1 MAKPKNHTGVDSKVL
16 LGMEQ
21 HWRDRNSFP
30 NFHFKRRHWLRTALA
45 AFTFGVFSSAIA
57 PTPGLGAERVSF
69 SYPPFGDFYL
79 STDSLEVFAKE
90 GKITS
95 EFAYYAKRIPPQQLA
110 QLRDLLQTRF
120 EVTPTLVSQF
130 TYSPIGEN
138 VLQRLGE
145 LVQTQSRQNGFYAL
159 RSALIL
165 SAADRD
171 GLSIVNL
178 IRRYPSNSIRLNLS
192 GTQEIIGNLS
202 ELLKK
207 RDAVV
212 FALQQTA
219 EADAASESKVDFSQQ
234 PDLRSTGSFKWQK
247 QTLNLDE
254 SSRNRHFMADL
265 YVPQTGT
272 KTQNTPSPPFPVIV
286 ISHGVAEDRQT
297 YAYVAQHLASYGFAV
312 AVLDHPGSDA
322 KEFRQFFAGL
332 AGPPKAKELIDRSL
346 DVKFMLDE
354 LQRLSETNSNLK
366 GQLNLQQV
374 GAIGHSYGGYTALTL
389 AGAKINF
396 EQIQKDCHPN
406 RSLDLSVFL
415 QCRADELPPANY
427 LLLDQRVKA
436 VMAINP
442 LVSTIFGQRGLS
454 QIQVPVMLVAGSQD
468 IVTPAL
474 PEQIRPFTW
483 LQNQNKYLV
492 LIENGTH
499 FSTLGE
505 LDSANNVLPVP
516 PSLIGPNPAIARSYV
531 NSLSLAFFQTH
542 LRNQQ
547 QYRPYLSAA
556 YAKSISQAPLNLSLI
571 HSFTAE
577 QLAQI
582 FNGGKESPSAAK
594 GKRI

>member
-30 NFHFKRRHWLRTALA
+30 NVHFKRRHWLRTALA

-212 FALQQTA
+212 VALKQTA
-219 EADAASESKVDFSQQ
+219 EAEALGESKVDFSQQ
-234 PDLRSTGSFKWQK
+234 PDLRRTGSFKWEK
-247 QTLNLDE
+247 QTLNLDD

-265 YVPQTGT
+265 YVPQGT
-272 KTQNTPSPPFPVIV
+272 KTQNTLSPPFPVIV

-297 YAYVAQHLASYGFAV
+297 YAYVAQHLASFGFAV
-312 AVLDHPGSDA
+312 ALLDHPGSDA

-354 LQRLSETNSNLK
+354 LQDLSETNSHLK

-396 EQIQKDCHPN
+396 EQVQKDCHPN

-454 QIQVPVMLVAGSQD
+454 PIQVPVMLVAGSQD

-483 LQNQNKYLV
+483 LQNPNKYLV

-499 FSTLGE
+499 FSTLGN

-531 NSLSLAFFQTH
+531 NALSLAFFQTH
-542 LRNQQ
+542 LKNQQ

-556 YAKSISQAPLNLSLI
+556 YAKFISQAPLNLSLI
-571 HSFTAE
+571 KSFTAE

-582 FNGGKESPSAAK
+582 FNGGKESLSTTK
-594 GKRI
+594 K